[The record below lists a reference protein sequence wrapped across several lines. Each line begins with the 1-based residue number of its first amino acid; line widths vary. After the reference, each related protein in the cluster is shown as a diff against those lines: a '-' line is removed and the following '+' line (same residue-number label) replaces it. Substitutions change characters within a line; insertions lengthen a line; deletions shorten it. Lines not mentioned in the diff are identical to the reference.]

1 MGAAINVPAHDRLH
15 NPCGIPPARSRI
27 ALAVA
32 AALAGVATPRAPAL
46 ADAAAAT
53 AASGG
58 LQEVVVT
65 ARKVQEN
72 LQDVPISINVLGQQ
86 DLQNLGIVRFDD
98 FAYKVP
104 SMTFN
109 SIGPGT
115 QVFFCRGV
123 SDGSNGNYA
132 NTSATGVFLDDSSLS
147 WFGVVPDLHL
157 YDVERIEVLNGP
169 QGTTF
174 GASSMACAI
183 RYITNKPDPSA
194 FSAGVDFDGGKIHG
208 ARQNWTYEGFANIP
222 LIDGVLAVRASA
234 FSSYHGG
241 FINNLLTTRH
251 WYNGSSSDNA
261 QWAGNDYNTEHEEG
275 ARIAVKA
282 VLSERWSATLSYDYQ
297 RLTAFGAWD
306 EDLVQAGRTPAAG
319 PRNVARFGPEFLGDQ
334 DRIGEFHMDGDVGI
348 ADIVFAST
356 YWSLPTR
363 RWDEYSQYMEN
374 FTPSYTPFFGYYS
387 PAGSQEEF
395 TCQSGPA
402 YGGTPFTGC
411 KPPLQYYEYHT
422 NPERWS
428 NELRFNSKPGGRFH
442 WLLGGYWEKTRDKNS
457 GSTYFMPNQNVNGP
471 AWYYE
476 NTVYHTP
483 LGSSSLPPGV
493 WYAYTTRSDYLQ
505 TTEFGNI
512 NFDITKKLNVEA
524 GVSHFHSDFSYY
536 SPYGQFAYA
545 ATTPSLNE
553 GSSHKVNARAGLN
566 YHLTDQAML
575 YTVFSQGFR
584 DGGANNGLPG
594 TVPTSGSPGTGCYQP
609 GGAPPEYKP
618 DTLNNYEIGWKTTWL
633 DNHLVWNGATYLMNW
648 KDLQTIIYDA
658 NICPTSSF
666 YANVGQARI
675 YGAESNVDYR
685 ITDNWSVQGSA
696 SYTDSHLISTTY
708 STFEGNVGERL
719 PFIAY
724 FNYSANLRYD
734 HPLGATFKWYGQFD
748 LAHKGDMWDD
758 LHVQGSN
765 GFPRM
770 LQPAYTL
777 LNLRLGLNPESG
789 RWNAE
794 LYCTNLTDKN
804 AIIYTNTGNFD
815 LRYTTNEPRVIGVR
829 LNYRFGKV
837 VGGGGE

>member
-1 MGAAINVPAHDRLH
+1 MGAAIKGPAHDRLH
-15 NPCGIPPARSRI
+15 NLCGIPPARSRI

-32 AALAGVATPRAPAL
+32 AALAGVAAPRAPAL

-53 AASGG
+53 AAGAGG

-72 LQDVPISINVLGQQ
+72 LQDVPISLNVLTQQ

-174 GASSMACAI
+174 GAGSMACAI
-183 RYITNKPDPSA
+183 RYITNKPDPNA
-194 FSAGVDFDGGKIHG
+194 FSAGVDFDGGQIHG
-208 ARQNWTYEGFANIP
+208 GRQNWTYEGFANFP
-222 LIDGVLAVRASA
+222 LIDGRLAVRASA
-234 FSSYHGG
+234 YSAYHGG
-241 FINNLLTTRH
+241 FIDNLLTTRH
-251 WYNGSSSDNA
+251 WYNGSVSNNA
-261 QWAGNDYNTEHEEG
+261 AWAGNNFNTEHEEG
-275 ARIAVKA
+275 GRIAIKA
-282 VLSERWSATLSYDYQ
+282 VLSEGWSATVSYDYQ

-306 EDLVQAGRTPAAG
+306 EDLVQAGRTAAYG
-319 PRNVARFGPEFLGDQ
+319 PRKVSRFGPEFLGNQ
-334 DRIGEFHMDGDVGI
+334 DRIGELHVDGDVGI
-348 ADIVFAST
+348 ADLVFAST

-374 FTPSYTPFFGYYS
+374 VSPSYTPFFGYYS
-387 PAGSQEEF
+387 PPGTQEEF
-395 TCQSGPA
+395 ACQSGPA
-402 YGGTPFTGC
+402 YGGTAFIGC

-428 NELRFNSKPGGRFH
+428 NELRFNSKPGGHFH
-442 WLLGGYWEKTRDKNS
+442 WVIGGYWEKTRDKDS
-457 GSTYFMPNQNVNGP
+457 GSTYYMPNQNVHGA

-476 NTVYHTP
+476 NQNPYYNTP

-493 WYAYTTRSDYLQ
+493 WYAYRERSDYLQ
-505 TTEFGNI
+505 KTEFANI
-512 NFDITKKLNVEA
+512 NFDVTRRLNVEA
-524 GVSHFHSDFSYY
+524 GVSHFQSDSKYVF
-536 SPYGQFAYA
+536 PYGQFAYA
-545 ATTPSLNE
+545 PTTPSENE
-553 GSSHKVNARAGLN
+553 GGTSKVDARAGIN
-566 YHLTDQAML
+566 YHITDQVMV
-575 YTVFSQGFR
+575 YGVFSQGFR
-584 DGGANNGLPG
+584 DGGDNGGL
-594 TVPTSGSPGTGCYQP
+594 VGSCYQKGVP
-609 GGAPPEYKP
+609 LAYKP
-618 DTLNNYEIGWKTTWL
+618 DTLNNYELGWKTTWL

-648 KDLQTIIYDA
+648 KDLQTIIYDFS
-658 NICPTSSF
+658 ICPPSSF

-685 ITDNWSVQGSA
+685 ITDNWSLQASA

-708 STFEGNVGERL
+708 TTFEGNVGERL

-724 FNYSANLRYD
+724 FNYSANVRYD
-734 HPLGATFKWYGQFD
+734 HPLGASFKWYGQFD

-758 LHVQGSN
+758 LHVAGSN

-770 LQPAYTL
+770 LQPEYTL
-777 LNLRLGLNPESG
+777 MNLRFGVTPASG

-815 LRYTTNEPRVIGVR
+815 LRFTTNEPRVIGVR